1 MRRECSNQ
9 RRRPDSL
16 HQFERRDADPTL
28 LRLEELCPGVMATY
42 FSTITA
48 GSRGRTLTILPR
60 GRCSRANS
68 PLDTNVLVS
77 AFLNPIGAPAQ
88 VRLRRLSALSTYGPR
103 FLRSIPP
110 RGARDVAGLITSPF
124 AVQFAGRA

>member
-48 GSRGRTLTILPR
+48 GSRGRTLTILLEGAAR
-60 GRCSRANS
+60 G
-68 PLDTNVLVS
+68 PTH
-77 AFLNPIGAPAQ
+77 
-88 VRLRRLSALSTYGPR
+88 LSTR
-103 FLRSIPP
+103 
-110 RGARDVAGLITSPF
+110 TSWYRPS
-124 AVQFAGRA
+124 